1 MSETGR
7 ISRVKAAA
15 AEQVWLGI
23 DIGTQGVR
31 AVLVDG
37 RGNVHGSGSAALP
50 AGTRKGPRHEQDPQ
64 TWWTALCEATQA
76 AMSAGGGHRVAGLA
90 IDSTSGT
97 VLVVAPD
104 GQPRGRA
111 LMYDDGR
118 AAEHGERVRE
128 VGTSLWSRLGFR
140 VQDSWALPRLC
151 WLLHEGQV
159 RPGDTVMHQGDYL
172 GFRLSGEV
180 LATDTSSALKTG
192 YDQLGE
198 SWPVDVLDGLGVPL
212 DILPKVV
219 RPGSPIGNV
228 SDVAARATGIP
239 AGTPI
244 SAGTTDGCAAQIS
257 TAALH
262 PGQWSSALGTTL
274 VIKGATQELL
284 LDPTGSVYC
293 HRHPDGGWLPGG
305 ASSSGAGIVRDRLG
319 QADLTEL
326 SRRLPPFPRT
336 YFAYP
341 LVGQGERF
349 PMNSPQAR
357 QVLPEVD
364 DEPEVLASIM
374 QSVAFVERLSYE
386 VLAALGADT
395 TGSVAF
401 SGGATAN
408 TTWNQLRCDV
418 LGRPATVPRS
428 SEAAVGAAVLA
439 AATAGSLAATAESM
453 VQIATTLDPT
463 DNEGWKQQAEDAYGA
478 FLDELVNREWLDR
491 DRLRPQTTTNA
502 GGRK

>member
-1 MSETGR
+1 MSEFSG
-7 ISRVKAAA
+7 SSSPNAVA

-37 RGNVHGSGSAALP
+37 KGEVHGSGSAALP
-50 AGTRKGPRHEQDPQ
+50 ASTREGSRHEQDPQ

-76 AMSAGGGHRVAGLA
+76 AMSAGGGQGVAGLA

-104 GQPRGRA
+104 GEPRGRA

-128 VGTSLWSRLGFR
+128 VGASLWSRLGFR
-140 VQDSWALPRLC
+140 VQDSWALPRVC

-172 GFRLSGEV
+172 GFRLSGQV

-198 SWPVDVLDGLGVPL
+198 SWPVDVFDGLGVPL
-212 DILPKVV
+212 DVLPPVV
-219 RPGSPIGNV
+219 RPGLPIGHV
-228 SDVAARATGIP
+228 SAEAARATGIP

-244 SAGTTDGCAAQIS
+244 SSGTTDGCAAQIS

-274 VIKGATQELL
+274 VIKGATEDLL
-284 LDPTGSVYC
+284 LDPAGSVYC

-319 QADLTEL
+319 QADLAAL
-326 SRRLPPFPRT
+326 SRRLPPFPVAH
-336 YFAYP
+336 FAYP

-349 PMNSPQAR
+349 PVNSPQAR

-364 DEPEVLASIM
+364 DEAEILASIM

-386 VLAALGADT
+386 ALAALGADT

-408 TTWNQLRCDV
+408 ATWNQLRCDV

-439 AATAGSLAATAESM
+439 AASPGALATTAESM
-453 VQIATTLDPT
+453 VQIATTLEPT
-463 DNEGWKQQAEDAYGA
+463 DNEGWKQRADDAYGA
-478 FLDELVNREWLDR
+478 FVDELVNREWLDR
-491 DRLRPQTTTNA
+491 DRLRPQALTN
-502 GGRK
+502 GGGQG